1 MKKKLI
7 AIVIG
12 VLALSGVVGAG
23 LAQARNDTAK
33 QTGQEEKG
41 DTHENEAS
49 GSDDGEEPGDV
60 DAPGTEAEDD

>member
-1 MKKKLI
+1 MRKKLI

-12 VLALSGVVGAG
+12 LLALSGVVGVG

-41 DTHENEAS
+41 DAHENEAS
-49 GSDDGEEPGDV
+49 GSDDAEEPGDV
-60 DAPGTEAEDD
+60 DAPRAEDD